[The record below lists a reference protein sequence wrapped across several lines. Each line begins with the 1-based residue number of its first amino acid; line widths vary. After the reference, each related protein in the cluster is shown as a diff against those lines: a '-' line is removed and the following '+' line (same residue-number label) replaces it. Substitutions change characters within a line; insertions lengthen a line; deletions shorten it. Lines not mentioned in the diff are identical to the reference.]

1 MHACSA
7 GVLRR
12 SDIVEEEEE
21 GAAATGTRLSAAGDR
36 MRGRD
41 AHLIGWKGLGKHVG
55 ERREA
60 VGA

>member
-1 MHACSA
+1 MHAYSA

-21 GAAATGTRLSAAGDR
+21 GAATGTRSAAGDR

-41 AHLIGWKGLGKHVG
+41 VHLIGWKGLGKHVG